1 MASSIYLTG
10 EAKAPSNNPI
20 MTQYGLFFIAFE
32 IEADTHRILDVDC
45 SATLALTRKFI
56 RDLFIGADITDTG
69 RLTEAITARYHGS
82 SQKALI
88 AAVNS
93 AAKKYRELPASG

>member
-10 EAKAPSNNPI
+10 EAKAPSNNPS

-45 SATLALTRKFI
+45 SATLALTRQII

-69 RLTEAITARYHGS
+69 RLTQAVTARHHGS
-82 SQKALI
+82 SQNALI
-88 AAVNS
+88 AAANS

>member
-1 MASSIYLTG
+1 MTSSIYLTG

-20 MTQYGLFFIAFE
+20 MAQYGLFYIAFE
-32 IEADTHRILDVDC
+32 IEADTHRVLDVDC

-56 RDLFIGADITDTG
+56 RGLFIDADITDTG
-69 RLTEAITARYHGS
+69 RLTESITARYHGS

-88 AAVNS
+88 VAVNN
-93 AAKKYRELPASG
+93 AAKKYQELPTSS

>member
-1 MASSIYLTG
+1 MTTSIYLTG

-20 MTQYGLFFIAFE
+20 MTQYGLFYIAFE
-32 IEADTHRILDVDC
+32 IEAETHRVLDVDC

-56 RDLFIGADITDTG
+56 RGLFIDADIRDTG
-69 RLTEAITARYHGS
+69 RLTDSITARYHGS

-88 AAVNS
+88 VAVNS
-93 AAKKYRELPASG
+93 AAKKYHELPTSS